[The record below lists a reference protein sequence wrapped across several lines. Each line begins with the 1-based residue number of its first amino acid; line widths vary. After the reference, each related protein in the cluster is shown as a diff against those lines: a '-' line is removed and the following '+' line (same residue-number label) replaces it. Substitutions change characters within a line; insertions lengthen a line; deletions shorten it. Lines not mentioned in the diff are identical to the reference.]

1 MRTEIKQALFM
12 CKNYARIQCRCFVC
26 HNAVLASPSAIFFYH
41 FLPVFSFL
49 YSLLRKL
56 YYRIFI
62 MVLYNLGK
70 CSFLH
75 NKLSSNF
82 SPNLPRSQS
91 GLKFVNRLSLIGV
104 TLKGIP
110 CAYQNIYI
118 TLKNETITAFFETPK
133 NTKQVERGR
142 RTVYSITC

>member
-1 MRTEIKQALFM
+1 
-12 CKNYARIQCRCFVC
+12 
-26 HNAVLASPSAIFFYH
+26 
-41 FLPVFSFL
+41 
-49 YSLLRKL
+49 
-56 YYRIFI
+56 

-91 GLKFVNRLSLIGV
+91 GLKFVNQPSLIGV

-118 TLKNETITAFFETPK
+118 ALKNETITAFFETPK
-133 NTKQVERGR
+133 NTKQVEGGR
-142 RTVYSITC
+142 RTVYAITC